1 MGKMSQGVRN
11 GPCCVYQFLCTY
23 LTAPGAKY
31 LSTLLSVWGVACLS
45 LFMNCLDS
53 CARAVEGPTGS
64 TERRPKR
71 NTPRVRRAQR
81 MLSLGQRG
89 WSNISPRNVVSCA
102 CFVDNMLETF
112 QIYKKTSAPTFVFLS
127 RLFFLKR
134 RKWLQYWHRT
144 LANQENNG
152 ICNWVSW
159 VVAKKVAWKK
169 MASFRFNRMF
179 ATAWNRIDH
188 MCSEERGADLGR

>member
-11 GPCCVYQFLCTY
+11 GPCCVYQFSCTY

-64 TERRPKR
+64 TERQRPKR

-102 CFVDNMLETF
+102 CFVENMLETF
-112 QIYKKTSAPTFVFLS
+112 QIYKKTSAPTFVFCPGC
-127 RLFFLKR
+127 FLEVEKVTAVLTSHVGEP
-134 RKWLQYWHRT
+134 K
-144 LANQENNG
+144 NNG

-159 VVAKKVAWKK
+159 VVAKSVLKK
-169 MASFRFNRMF
+169 NGLISF
-179 ATAWNRIDH
+179 
-188 MCSEERGADLGR
+188 